1 MTTPTTN
8 TTDTTAAP
16 LVMAADP
23 LEAIAA
29 LYPTEDNLIAATTVY
44 AEYEY
49 GEIDTRPI
57 FIVGMEKGNTV
68 HRLFLTDMDKLATL
82 YVENKKLVA
91 LMDKASGIKIMY
103 PAKAKSGSGCAYV
116 ARNLD

>member
-8 TTDTTAAP
+8 ITDTTAAP
-16 LVMAADP
+16 LVMAADQ

-44 AEYEY
+44 AEYKD
-49 GEIDTRPI
+49 GEIDTTPI
-57 FIVGMEKGNTV
+57 FMVGMENEKFV
-68 HRLFLTDMDKLATL
+68 RLSKTDMDKLSAL

-91 LMDKASGIKIMY
+91 IVDKASGIKTMSA
-103 PAKAKSGSGCAYV
+103 AKAKSGSGCAYV

>member
-16 LVMAADP
+16 FVMAADK

-44 AEYEY
+44 AEYED
-49 GEIDTRPI
+49 GEIDTTPI
-57 FIVGMEKGNTV
+57 FMVGMENDETV
-68 HRLFLTDMDKLATL
+68 HRLFLTDMDKLAAL
-82 YVENKKLVA
+82 YVENKKLVS
-91 LMDKASGIKIMY
+91 LMNKASGIKTMSA
-103 PAKAKSGSGCAYV
+103 AKVKSGSGCAY
-116 ARNLD
+116 ATRNLD

>member
-16 LVMAADP
+16 LVMAADQ

-44 AEYEY
+44 AEYKD
-49 GEIDTRPI
+49 GEIDTTPI
-57 FIVGMEKGNTV
+57 FMVGMENEKFV
-68 HRLFLTDMDKLATL
+68 CLSKTDMDKLAAL

-91 LMDKASGIKIMY
+91 IVDKASGIKTMSA
-103 PAKAKSGSGCAYV
+103 AKAKSGSGCAYV

>member
-16 LVMAADP
+16 VAMTAEQ
-23 LEAIAA
+23 LEVIAA

-44 AEYEY
+44 AEYED
-49 GEIDTRPI
+49 GEIDTTPI
-57 FIVGMEKGNTV
+57 FMVGMENDKTV
-68 HRLFLTDMDKLATL
+68 HRLFLTDMNKLATL

-91 LMDKASGIKIMY
+91 IVDKASGIKTMSA
-103 PAKAKSGSGCAYV
+103 AKAKSGSGCAYV

>member
-44 AEYEY
+44 VEYKD
-49 GEIDTRPI
+49 GEIDTTPY
-57 FIVGMEKGNTV
+57 FMVGMENDKTV
-68 HRLFLTDMDKLATL
+68 HRLFLTDMNKLATL

-91 LMDKASGIKIMY
+91 LIDKAPGIKTMY
-103 PAKAKSGSGCAYV
+103 AVKAKSGSGYVYV